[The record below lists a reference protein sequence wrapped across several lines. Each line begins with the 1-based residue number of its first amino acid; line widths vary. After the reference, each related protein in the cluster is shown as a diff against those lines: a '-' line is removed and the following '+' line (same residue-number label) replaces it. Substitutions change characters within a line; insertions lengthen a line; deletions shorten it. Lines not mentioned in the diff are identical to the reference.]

1 MDFPD
6 AVMSSDI
13 QGIEVGRGAVK
24 DVRIA
29 QHAAQPS
36 YTRLVIDLTEKC
48 DYELR
53 TVTNGVVLKVSL
65 EATPHQNGS

>member
-13 QGIEVGRGAVK
+13 QGIEVGRGVVK

-53 TVTNGVVLKVSL
+53 TVTNGVVLMVSL